1 MYTMVTTPVE
11 TPPAPAERNTYTV
24 PEAATLLGT
33 TPRVLRAAL
42 CRGEFRFVRI
52 GRCFYLSRVDV
63 DRLLA
68 GVTGDPTT

>member
-1 MYTMVTTPVE
+1 MSTMVTKPVE
-11 TPPAPAERNTYTV
+11 TGPAPAERSTYTV

-42 CRGEFRFVRI
+42 CRGEIRFVRI
-52 GRCFYLSRVDV
+52 GRRFYLSRVDV

-68 GVTGDPTT
+68 DVTGDPTS